1 MANNFDQDFENY
13 YYRGNPDFKSDEILT
28 NLGFYYDH
36 NEFDEFE
43 NLFKVWIKPK
53 EAI

>member
-1 MANNFDQDFENY
+1 MANIFDQDFENY

-36 NEFDEFE
+36 NEFDECRIE
-43 NLFKVWIKPK
+43 GCRGGK
-53 EAI
+53 